1 MEIKDFD
8 NGINNIPKRNLNK
21 KTIKNNH
28 SLYKSSKDNI
38 KNDEFEFQNNKKR
51 ITKKEIK
58 NPGITHFNIDSNFI
72 YDLGNPKD
80 FILSIENKN
89 IVKLNNNELYFLKAK
104 INEMKK
110 NFLDSKNDDYINIS
124 IDELNLFNNNLG
136 LEETE
141 NEDVKW
147 VKKKFRDNENNKDKL
162 SCKKLVK
169 LYLKEKGKK
178 ISKTKIY
185 YIIKN
190 KTNLSYLKTSVK
202 NYKAKNNNSIFM
214 KLCFIKIITRAIN
227 LGFNILFMD
236 ESSILSKNN
245 NYRRWRMYN
254 EVIYSKMEPAK
265 RSNLLLTVDKND
277 VIFYKLNKE
286 STNEDS
292 FYIYINELIDII
304 EKQNKE
310 KYIIVLDNLSAH
322 KTSKIINFFIEKKIN
337 IIYNVPYISEFNS
350 VELCFRYI
358 KRHLYENLF
367 YSLNE
372 TENYVTEVL
381 EDNRIKRTLLKNYCE
396 TLNVYLNNSYQY
408 QNLNLNSLNYEV

>member
-136 LEETE
+136 LEDTE

-162 SCKKLVK
+162 SCK
-169 LYLKEKGKK
+169 
-178 ISKTKIY
+178 
-185 YIIKN
+185 N
-190 KTNLSYLKTSVK
+190 
-202 NYKAKNNNSIFM
+202 
-214 KLCFIKIITRAIN
+214 
-227 LGFNILFMD
+227 
-236 ESSILSKNN
+236 
-245 NYRRWRMYN
+245 
-254 EVIYSKMEPAK
+254 
-265 RSNLLLTVDKND
+265 
-277 VIFYKLNKE
+277 
-286 STNEDS
+286 
-292 FYIYINELIDII
+292 
-304 EKQNKE
+304 
-310 KYIIVLDNLSAH
+310 
-322 KTSKIINFFIEKKIN
+322 
-337 IIYNVPYISEFNS
+337 
-350 VELCFRYI
+350 
-358 KRHLYENLF
+358 
-367 YSLNE
+367 
-372 TENYVTEVL
+372 
-381 EDNRIKRTLLKNYCE
+381 
-396 TLNVYLNNSYQY
+396 
-408 QNLNLNSLNYEV
+408 